1 VRVVTC
7 IKQVPDTQEIKM
19 DPERGTLIRKGVP
32 AIINPFD
39 LHAIEEGLQLVEK
52 FGGEVVVLSMGPPM
66 AEDAVREAIS
76 MGCQDGVLLTDRAF
90 AGADTWATAYTIA
103 MGVKKIGDFDIII
116 AGKQATDGDT
126 GQVGPGV
133 AAQLGIPVITYVV
146 KIDEIDPEKKTIKVR
161 RLVEAGEEVV
171 ESTLP
176 CLITV
181 VKGINVPRF
190 SSLIGKRKA
199 KKAEITIWGN
209 DDIGCENEKIGLG
222 GSPTRVAKIFTPEPR
237 SGGEMIPGD
246 PDTAVP
252 MLIEKLA
259 GDGIL

>member
-1 VRVVTC
+1 VRVVAC

-39 LHAIEEGLQLVEK
+39 LHAIEEGLRLVEE
-52 FGGEVVVLSMGPPM
+52 FDGELVVLSMGPPM

-76 MGCQDGVLLTDRAF
+76 MGCHDGVLLTDRKF
-90 AGADTWATAYTIA
+90 AGADTWATSYTIA
-103 MGVKKIGDFDIII
+103 KGIEKIGNFDIII

-126 GQVGPGV
+126 GQVGPGI
-133 AAQLGIPVITYVV
+133 AAQLGIPVVTYVV
-146 KIDEIDPEKKTIKVR
+146 KVDEINPEKRTVKVR

-171 ESTLP
+171 ETTLP

-190 SSLIGKRKA
+190 PSLIGKRKA
-199 KKAEITIWGN
+199 KKAEIKIWGYE
-209 DDIGCENEKIGLG
+209 DVGCEPEKIGLG

-237 SGGEMIPGD
+237 GGGEIIPGE
-246 PDTAVP
+246 PDAAVSV
-252 MLIEKLA
+252 LVEKLA
-259 GDGIL
+259 EDGVV

>member
-1 VRVVTC
+1 VRVIAC
-7 IKQVPDTQEIKM
+7 IKQVPDTQEIRM

-39 LHAIEEGLQLVEK
+39 LHAIEEGLRLTEQ

-76 MGCQDGVLLTDRAF
+76 MGCGDGVLLTDRLF
-90 AGADTWATAYTIA
+90 AGADTWVTAYTIA
-103 MGVKKIGDFDIII
+103 TGVKKIGAFDLII

-126 GQVGPGV
+126 GQVGPGI
-133 AAQLGIPVITYVV
+133 AAQLDIPVITYVV

-171 ESTLP
+171 ETTLP

-190 SSLIGKRKA
+190 PSLIGKRKA
-199 KKAEITIWGN
+199 KNAEIKIWGN
-209 DDIGCENEKIGLG
+209 ADVGCDADKIGLG

-237 SGGEMIPGD
+237 AGGEIIPGE
-246 PDTAVP
+246 PDAAVAV
-252 MLIEKLA
+252 LVDKLA
-259 GDGIL
+259 DDGVL

>member
-1 VRVVTC
+1 MRVVAC

-39 LHAIEEGLQLVEK
+39 LHAIEEGLLLVEK
-52 FGGEVVVLSMGPPM
+52 SGGEVVVLSMGPPM

-76 MGCQDGVLLTDRAF
+76 MGCADGVLLTDRKF

-103 MGVKKIGDFDIII
+103 MGIKKIADFDIII

-146 KIDEIDPEKKTIKVR
+146 KLDEIDPEKKTIKVR

-190 SSLIGKRKA
+190 PSLIGKRKA
-199 KKAEITIWGN
+199 KKAEIKIWGYE
-209 DDIGCENEKIGLG
+209 DVGCEPEKIGLG

-237 SGGEMIPGD
+237 AGGEIIQGD
-246 PDTAVP
+246 TDQVVSTLVG
-252 MLIEKLA
+252 KLA
-259 GDGIL
+259 EDGVL

>member
-1 VRVVTC
+1 VRVVAC

-76 MGCQDGVLLTDRAF
+76 MGCADGILLTDRAF

-103 MGVKKIGDFDIII
+103 MGVKKIGDFDIIV

-133 AAQLGIPVITYVV
+133 AAQLRIPVITYVV
-146 KIDEIDPEKKTIKVR
+146 KLDEIDPDKKTLKVR

-190 SSLIGKRKA
+190 PSLIGKRKA
-199 KKAEITIWGN
+199 KKADIKIWGN
-209 DDIGCENEKIGLG
+209 EDIGCEGEKIGLG

-237 SGGEMIPGD
+237 AGGEIIPGD
-246 PDTAVP
+246 ADQAVST
-252 MLIEKLA
+252 LVGKLA
-259 GDGIL
+259 EDGIL